1 MPADGPIVRV
11 TRRFKAAPEP
21 VFDAWLDPKT
31 AGRWLFATPSGTMV
45 KVEIDARVGGSF
57 AIVDRRDGE
66 DSLHSGAYLSIDR
79 PRRLVFT
86 FGMPK
91 FTEDRDRITIEIAAL
106 GDGCELT
113 LTHPMAAEW
122 AAYVE
127 QTEQGWA
134 RMLDGLAKSLG
145 E

>member
-1 MPADGPIVRV
+1 MTAEGPIVRV
-11 TRRFKAAPEP
+11 TRRFRAAPEP
-21 VFDAWLDPKT
+21 VFDAWLDAKT

-57 AIVDRRDGE
+57 TIVDRRDGE
-66 DSLHSGAYLSIDR
+66 DSLHAGEYLSIDR

-91 FTEDRDRITIEIAAL
+91 FTEDRDRIVIDIEAVE
-106 GDGCELT
+106 DGCELV
-113 LTHPMAAEW
+113 LTHAMAAEW
-122 AAYVE
+122 AAYAE
-127 QTEQGWA
+127 RTEQGWA